1 MTHRLRRLA
10 TLTAVAVLLVV
21 GTVGSAPAAAGT
33 LTLAPAPRLDAEARH
48 VRCAALWEKAVAEP
62 TVANWKA
69 VGLCEIDRRFETL
82 DYLGAVVN
90 RVPALT
96 DDHEAALERILANT
110 RAGLRALRAKIEADT
125 TVAELR
131 VDVPKIATDF
141 RVYLLVSRQVHLVI
155 AADAVEATVRRFGP
169 AIDRLEAAIDRAE
182 AAGKDVTQARE
193 LLAMLIEDVR
203 AADAAV
209 DGVAAEVL
217 VLTPADWNDGTAQP
231 VLRAARHD
239 VAEAR
244 DHLRQAVRAARA
256 IIAELR

>member
-1 MTHRLRRLA
+1 MTLSLRRLGV
-10 TLTAVAVLLVV
+10 LTAVAVLLI
-21 GTVGSAPAAAGT
+21 GTIGAAPAAAGT
-33 LTLAPAPRLDAEARH
+33 LAPAPTPRLDSEARH
-48 VRCAALWEKAVAEP
+48 VRCAALWEKALAEP

-82 DYLGAVVN
+82 DYLAAVVN

-96 DDHEAALERILANT
+96 DEHEAALERILATT
-110 RAGLRALRAKIEADT
+110 RAGLRALRAEIEADT
-125 TVAELR
+125 TIAELR
-131 VDVPKIATDF
+131 IDIPKIAKDF
-141 RVYLLVSRQVHLVI
+141 RVYLLVSPQVHLVI
-155 AADAVEATVRRFGP
+155 AADAVDAAVRRFGP
-169 AIDRLEAAIDRAE
+169 VIERLEAAIDRAE
-182 AAGKDVTQARE
+182 AAGKDVTHARE

-209 DGVAAEVL
+209 EGVAAEVL

-244 DHLRQAVRAARA
+244 DHLRQAVRAAHT